1 VYVKLE
7 PTASHVVVVGHAT
20 PVSPAIFDGNLA
32 PPVHFSPPSVVR
44 IATAPPLVESTSP
57 TASQTEADGHASPV
71 RISFAASGD
80 PTFTHIFPP
89 SVVRRMALDSPRY
102 MVPRQNDAVRQAKP
116 LNGARPR
123 LGGKVVAA
131 THVVPPFVV
140 DRTLEAV
147 PSPASHTAIEEQATT
162 SMA

>member
-1 VYVKLE
+1 M
-7 PTASHVVVVGHAT
+7 
-20 PVSPAIFDGNLA
+20 
-32 PPVHFSPPSVVR
+32 
-44 IATAPPLVESTSP
+44 ATAPPLVESTSP

>member
-1 VYVKLE
+1 
-7 PTASHVVVVGHAT
+7 
-20 PVSPAIFDGNLA
+20 
-32 PPVHFSPPSVVR
+32 
-44 IATAPPLVESTSP
+44 
-57 TASQTEADGHASPV
+57 
-71 RISFAASGD
+71 
-80 PTFTHIFPP
+80 
-89 SVVRRMALDSPRY
+89 